1 MGNAFSRSRLADTA
15 MPIASSVLRSLSP
28 SLSSL
33 LASLVLIVVCVSAQA
48 AGSSSRIAEIDPA
61 ACKALRDSGV
71 MHATAPVRCDQLR
84 IVRFSYV
91 GFDGR
96 QHDDGE
102 IMVMAAAADHVQAIF
117 DVLLQRRFAI
127 AGARLMN
134 RYRGDDRASMRDN
147 NTSAF
152 NDRAVTGN
160 SAPSLHAYGLA
171 IDLNPV
177 QNPFLQFGD
186 DGKAT
191 FSPEDGS
198 RYANRLQQR
207 PGKPARKG
215 MAEDVVAL
223 FAEHGFVIWGGDWDA
238 PIDYQHFQTSRALA
252 KRLAVLP
259 AAEGRAV
266 FSAYVQR
273 YRACMRGAAKS
284 ERQTA
289 CIASAERPQP

>member
-1 MGNAFSRSRLADTA
+1 MLIVSSFLRRLL
-15 MPIASSVLRSLSP
+15 PL
-28 SLSSL
+28 
-33 LASLVLIVVCVSAQA
+33 LVLTVLCSATQA
-48 AGSSSRIAEIDPA
+48 VDPSSRIVEIDTA
-61 ACKALRDSGV
+61 VCKALRESGV

-84 IVRFSYV
+84 LVRFSYV

-96 QHDDGE
+96 QHNDGE
-102 IMVMAAAADHVQAIF
+102 IMVMAAAAEHVQAIF
-117 DVLLQRRFAI
+117 DALLRRKFAI

-134 RYRGDDRASMRDN
+134 RYNGDDQASMRDN

-152 NDRAVTGN
+152 NDRAVTGD

-177 QNPFLQFGD
+177 QNPFLQFD
-186 DGKAT
+186 TNGKAT
-191 FSPEDGS
+191 FHPEAGS

-207 PGKPARKG
+207 PGKTARKG

-223 FAEHGFVIWGGDWDA
+223 FAEHGFVIWGGNWDA

-252 KRLAVLP
+252 KRLAALP

-273 YRACMRGAAKS
+273 YRSCMRETPSGS
-284 ERQTA
+284 DDRQTV
-289 CIASAERPQP
+289 CINSAERTHP

>member
-1 MGNAFSRSRLADTA
+1 MTIAFSLSRLPIRT
-15 MPIASSVLRSLSP
+15 MSIASSILHRLP
-28 SLSSL
+28 L
-33 LASLVLIVVCVSAQA
+33 LALAALCSNVLAADPSARIV
-48 AGSSSRIAEIDPA
+48 EIDHA
-61 ACKALRDSGV
+61 ACESLRDSGV
-71 MHATAPVRCDQLR
+71 LHANAPVGCAQLR

-96 QHDDGE
+96 QHSDGE
-102 IMVMAAAADHVQAIF
+102 IMVMAAAAEHVQAIF
-117 DVLLQRRFAI
+117 DTLLQRRFAI
-127 AGARLMN
+127 AGAKLMN
-134 RYRGDDRASMRDN
+134 RYQGDDQASMRDN

-177 QNPFLQFGD
+177 QNPFLQFGE

-191 FSPEDGS
+191 FSPEAGS

-207 PGKPARKG
+207 PGKTARKG

-223 FAEHGFVIWGGDWDA
+223 FSENGFVIWGGDWDA

-252 KRLAVLP
+252 KRLAALP
-259 AAEGRAV
+259 AAQGRAV
-266 FSAYVQR
+266 FSAYVQH
-273 YRACMRGAAKS
+273 YRNCMRNHATGS
-284 ERQTA
+284 NDRQSA
-289 CIASAERPQP
+289 CIASAEQASP

>member
-1 MGNAFSRSRLADTA
+1 MF
-15 MPIASSVLRSLSP
+15 IASSLLYRLLP
-28 SLSSL
+28 L
-33 LASLVLIVVCVSAQA
+33 LALAVLCNNAQA
-48 AGSSSRIAEIDPA
+48 AEPPSRIVEIDNA

-96 QHDDGE
+96 QHNDGE
-102 IMVMAAAADHVQAIF
+102 IMVMSAAAEQVQEIF
-117 DVLLQRRFAI
+117 DALLQRRFAI
-127 AGARLMN
+127 SGAKLMN
-134 RYRGDDRASMRDN
+134 RYNGDDQASMRDN

-177 QNPFLQFGD
+177 QNPFLQLGE

-191 FSPEDGS
+191 FSPEAGS
-198 RYANRLQQR
+198 RYANRLRQR
-207 PGKPARKG
+207 PGKTARKG

-238 PIDYQHFQTSRALA
+238 PIDYQHFQTSRTLA
-252 KRLAVLP
+252 KRLAALP
-259 AAEGRAV
+259 VVEGRAL

-273 YRACMRGAAKS
+273 YRSCMRDKTSGND
-284 ERQTA
+284 RQTV
-289 CIASAERPQP
+289 CITSAERTQP

>member
-1 MGNAFSRSRLADTA
+1 MS
-15 MPIASSVLRSLSP
+15 IASSVPRSLLP
-28 SLSSL
+28 L
-33 LASLVLIVVCVSAQA
+33 LASLVFSLMHGNVQA
-48 AGSSSRIAEIDPA
+48 AGSSSHIVEIDQA
-61 ACKALRDSGV
+61 ACKALRDNGV

-102 IMVMAAAADHVQAIF
+102 IMVMAAAAEQVQAIF
-117 DVLLQRRFAI
+117 DALLQRCFAI
-127 AGARLMN
+127 ASAKLMN
-134 RYRGDDRASMRDN
+134 RYHGNDQASMRDN

-152 NDRAVTGN
+152 NDRAVTGS

-171 IDLNPV
+171 IDINPV
-177 QNPFLQFGD
+177 QNPFLQFGE
-186 DGKAT
+186 DGKAS

-207 PGKPARKG
+207 PGKTARNG

-252 KRLAVLP
+252 KRLAALP
-259 AAEGRAV
+259 AAEGRAL

-273 YRACMRGAAKS
+273 YRSCMRGVARN